1 MTSLSF
7 GASKQVIK
15 TQWETLGARTRST
28 RIQWWRRLKLNN
40 LSAPLMSGCA
50 SAHLPIIIWLSSV
63 AVFSA
68 PLTHN
73 PTNRRGKT
81 AKLSSLQPDLFFPP
95 FHLFFFLCDDNNSI
109 DSNSFP
115 SKGVIKTCFSCTICR
130 KNLDLLV
137 SIYLRGPW
145 VWWMS
150 AVTIFHCGF
159 WSSFLPWLHCR
170 WSLIFFHPFFFLL
183 ATLWKSRKNVRG
195 HLNEWVVL

>member
-1 MTSLSF
+1 MRQC
-7 GASKQVIK
+7 APPH
-15 TQWETLGARTRST
+15 
-28 RIQWWRRLKLNN
+28 NN
-40 LSAPLMSGCA
+40 LAEQRRCLFSTTHSQSNQPERQDSKTE
-50 SAHLPIIIWLSSV
+50 
-63 AVFSA
+63 FSA
-68 PLTHN
+68 A
-73 PTNRRGKT
+73 R
-81 AKLSSLQPDLFFPP
+81 FVFPP

-109 DSNSFP
+109 DCNSFP

-137 SIYLRGPW
+137 SIYFRGPW